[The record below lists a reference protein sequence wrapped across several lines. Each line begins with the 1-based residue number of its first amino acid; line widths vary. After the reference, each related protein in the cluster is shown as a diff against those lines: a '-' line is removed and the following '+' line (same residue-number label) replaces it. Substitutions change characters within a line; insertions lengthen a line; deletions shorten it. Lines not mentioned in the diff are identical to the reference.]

1 MRRFLPRDYVNDPR
15 LIAGGL
21 APGATTA
28 LVFEVADPGKN
39 AVAFEFK
46 FDE

>member
-1 MRRFLPRDYVNDPR
+1 MTHPLAPILTSDPR
-15 LIAGGL
+15 AIAQGL

-28 LVFEVADPGKN
+28 LVFEVADPGRN

>member
-1 MRRFLPRDYVNDPR
+1 MRRFHPRDYVSDPR
-15 LIAGGL
+15 AIAQGL

-28 LVFEVADPGKN
+28 LVFEVADPGRN

>member
-1 MRRFLPRDYVNDPR
+1 MRRFRPRDYVNDPR
-15 LIAGGL
+15 IIATGL